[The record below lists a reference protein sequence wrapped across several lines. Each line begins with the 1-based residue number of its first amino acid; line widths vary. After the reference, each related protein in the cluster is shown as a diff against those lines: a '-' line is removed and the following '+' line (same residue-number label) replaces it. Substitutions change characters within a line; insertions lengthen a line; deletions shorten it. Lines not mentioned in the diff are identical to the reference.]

1 MDPTTQ
7 MLIQAKKGDKNA
19 RDILV
24 EKNLGLVRFIVKRF
38 QNRGY
43 DMEDLFQIGCIGLVK
58 AVDQF
63 DTEYNVKFS
72 TYAVPLI
79 TGEIKRFLRD
89 DGMIKISRSLKENG
103 YRIKQ
108 AAEEI
113 ARECG
118 REPTMKELEEAT
130 GLKKE
135 EIAMALEAN
144 VEIESIYRTVYQSD
158 GNEIYLVDKIVKGM
172 ETGTLSKGAA
182 DTEKE
187 RLLDHMLLKQL
198 IDRLEGKEK
207 EIIRLRFF
215 EDKTQTEV
223 AGLLN
228 MNQVQVCRQEKK
240 TLVKLRAM
248 ALKEG

>member
-7 MLIQAKKGDKNA
+7 LLIQAKKGDKNA

-24 EKNLGLVRFIVKRF
+24 ENNLGLVRFIVKRF

-63 DTEYNVKFS
+63 DMEYNVKFS

-108 AAEEI
+108 AAEAI
-113 ARECG
+113 AGQYG

-135 EIAMALEAN
+135 EIAMALDAN

-158 GNEIYLVDKIVKGM
+158 GNEIYLVDKIVKGT
-172 ETGTLSKGAA
+172 ETGTLSKGEA
-182 DTEKE
+182 DAEKE
-187 RLLDHMLLKQL
+187 RLLDYMLLKQL
-198 IDRLEGKEK
+198 MDKLEGKEK

-223 AGLLN
+223 ARLLN

-248 ALKEG
+248 ALKED

>member
-1 MDPTTQ
+1 
-7 MLIQAKKGDKNA
+7 ML
-19 RDILV
+19 
-24 EKNLGLVRFIVKRF
+24 F
-38 QNRGY
+38 
-43 DMEDLFQIGCIGLVK
+43 
-58 AVDQF
+58 
-63 DTEYNVKFS
+63 
-72 TYAVPLI
+72 
-79 TGEIKRFLRD
+79 
-89 DGMIKISRSLKENG
+89 RS
-103 YRIKQ
+103 
-108 AAEEI
+108 
-113 ARECG
+113 
-118 REPTMKELEEAT
+118 
-130 GLKKE
+130 
-135 EIAMALEAN
+135 
-144 VEIESIYRTVYQSD
+144 EIESIYRTVYQSD